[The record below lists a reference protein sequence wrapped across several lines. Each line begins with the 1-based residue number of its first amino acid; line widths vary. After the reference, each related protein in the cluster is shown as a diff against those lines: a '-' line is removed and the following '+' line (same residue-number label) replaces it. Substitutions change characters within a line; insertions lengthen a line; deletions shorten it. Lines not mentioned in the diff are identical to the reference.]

1 MIRVL
6 FDDTEINGNYI
17 LNLTQIVEPYNQN
30 FIIGNTVCRQFSID
44 VKDVGYSTI
53 PDKVYLYEDNGSDTQ
68 SEWTKYATL
77 LIDNTEVKDEHYT
90 TFSLTDVM
98 VRFNVDLTYT
108 VGQTVLQILNNIC
121 TSKGITL
128 NTQSFYM
135 SDLSI
140 SWQDQIQERDLISYV
155 AEVNGGYA
163 YIDEDGNLNFEAY
176 TNIPASNIDINK
188 CSSYKVGELHKIGR
202 VYVELATATQYYPQ
216 TTSDDTLYLNPDN
229 ILFTDSQGYTIENTI
244 KHIYDSIN
252 GFMFY
257 NMAIEQCPID
267 PNVRAGQ
274 IISVGGW
281 SRLLTSDGDY
291 ILTSD
296 GNKILVTEGLLV
308 PFLCSINWKYNTQWI
323 GGYTTDL
330 DCKVQEETQIV
341 DTKKKFT
348 RINIKVDRELGIIS
362 QSVAQLDEDL
372 NEVEAKLELKVS
384 RDDNDQIISM
394 INASADNIILNT
406 KSLIFGIYPNGQYI
420 EVKNYY
426 SGTTPIGVTFDG
438 TGYIRMRPQEEF
450 YLQNVD
456 SSENIINSLRLRRL
470 SNQSRFEMS
479 NNNYTSKSVANS
491 FTMTSQDNQNSNRL
505 VISNGSPSDNLLFNQ
520 ISLSATPTNS
530 IISLRNYSL
539 RGNNDSTSFDMNG
552 NSTTDYIQMSIYQN
566 EGSMSS
572 ANIFIRVENS
582 SDGAII
588 SLYSRPTGA
597 TRGARV
603 ILNGTNE
610 TINLIASQ
618 VQFNGATKWS

>member
-274 IISVGGW
+274 IISVSGW

-341 DTKKKFT
+341 DTKKKFA
-348 RINIKVDRELGIIS
+348 RINIKVDREIGVIS
-362 QSVAQLDEDL
+362 QSVAQLDDDL

-406 KSLIFGIYPNGQYI
+406 KSLIFGVYPNGQYI

-426 SGTTPIGVTFDG
+426 SGSTPIGVTFDG

-456 SSENIINSLRLRRL
+456 SSENIINSLRLRRV

-479 NNNYTSKSVANS
+479 NNNYTSKSFANS
-491 FTMTSQDNQNSNRL
+491 FTMTSQDNQNSNRIQL
-505 VISNGSPSDNLLFNQ
+505 DNRSPSNSLLYNQ
-520 ISLSATPTNS
+520 IGLNATPTNS
-530 IISLRNYSL
+530 SVFMENYSL
-539 RGNNDSTSFDMNG
+539 RGNDSTSFTMSA
-552 NSTTDYIQMSIYQN
+552 NSTTDYIQMAIYQN

-572 ANIFIRVENS
+572 ANILIRVENS

-597 TRGARV
+597 TKGARV

>member
-6 FDDTEINGNYI
+6 FDNTEINGNYI

-68 SEWTKYATL
+68 FEWTKYATL

-108 VGQTVLQILNNIC
+108 VGQTVLQILNDIC

-229 ILFTDSQGYTIENTI
+229 ILFTDSQGYTIEKTI
-244 KHIYDSIN
+244 KHIYDSIKD
-252 GFMFY
+252 FMFY
-257 NMAIEQCPID
+257 NIAIEQCPID

-281 SRLLTSDGDY
+281 SHLLTSDGDY

-308 PFLCSINWKYNTQWI
+308 PFLCSIDWKYNTQWM

-341 DTKKKFT
+341 DTKKKLA
-348 RINIKVDRELGIIS
+348 RINIKVDRELGVIS
-362 QSVAQLDEDL
+362 QSVAQLDDDL

-384 RDDNDQIISM
+384 KDDNNQIISM
-394 INASADNIILNT
+394 INASADVIRLN
-406 KSLIFGIYPNGQYI
+406 SDRL
-420 EVKNYY
+420 
-426 SGTTPIGVTFDG
+426 
-438 TGYIRMRPQEEF
+438 
-450 YLQNVD
+450 
-456 SSENIINSLRLRRL
+456 IINSTNFKLSADGTLTCTNGNFSGIIEGTQIKSSFLTFGKDPYQINVGSYSYTQSGTVVDGGVYFRGAGGLQFEVASDSQFVLR
-470 SNQSRFEMS
+470 STGGG
-479 NNNYTSKSVANS
+479 TSDDDLIRITAQKYNGNGVLNIVNS
-491 FTMTSQDNQNSNRL
+491 LAGTVNTEIDLYN
-505 VISNGSPSDNLLFNQ
+505 NQ
-520 ISLSATPTNS
+520 I
-530 IISLRNYSL
+530 Y
-539 RGNNDSTSFDMNG
+539 
-552 NSTTDYIQMSIYQN
+552 
-566 EGSMSS
+566 MSS
-572 ANIFIRVENS
+572 V
-582 SDGAII
+582 G
-588 SLYSRPTGA
+588 
-597 TRGARV
+597 
-603 ILNGTNE
+603 
-610 TINLIASQ
+610 TINLWAT
-618 VQFNGATKWS
+618 NGVYVNGNRIG

>member
-6 FDDTEINGNYI
+6 FDNVEINGNYI
-17 LNLTQIVEPYNQN
+17 LNLSQNVDPYNQN
-30 FIIGNTVCRQFSID
+30 FVIGNTICRQFSID
-44 VKDVGYSTI
+44 VKDVGYNSI
-53 PDKVYLYEDNGSDTQ
+53 PDKVYLYEDNNSNIQ
-68 SEWTKYATL
+68 ANWTKYATL
-77 LIDNTEVKDEHYT
+77 LVDDTEVTDEHYT

-163 YIDEDGNLNFEAY
+163 YIDEEGNLNFEAY

-308 PFLCSINWKYNTQWI
+308 PFICSIDWKYNTQWM

-341 DTKKKFT
+341 DTKKKLS
-348 RINIKVDRELGIIS
+348 RITIKVDRELGVIS
-362 QSVAQLDEDL
+362 QSVAQLDDDL
-372 NEVEAKLELKVS
+372 NEVEATLELKVS
-384 RDDNDQIISM
+384 KDDNDQIISM

-426 SGTTPIGVTFDG
+426 SNGTATGVEFKG
-438 TGYIRMRPQEEF
+438 TGTINITSQGRLNLENYNTDNVVQNAL
-450 YLQNVD
+450 YLYNNNGDVAETQLINRRSSKTVNSISLMSD
-456 SSENIINSLRLRRL
+456 SSIQNSLNITNYDAISTDKGNEIVAVSNDASNFLRLYQYDGSGNLINSLDQTYSKSSGLNYISITAWEKTSTGYEGSNAVNIKGGSNGYVTIL
-470 SNQSRFEMS
+470 SNGRITLQAPNGIF
-479 NNNYTSKSVANS
+479 ANGKRID
-491 FTMTSQDNQNSNRL
+491 T
-505 VISNGSPSDNLLFNQ
+505 
-520 ISLSATPTNS
+520 
-530 IISLRNYSL
+530 
-539 RGNNDSTSFDMNG
+539 
-552 NSTTDYIQMSIYQN
+552 
-566 EGSMSS
+566 
-572 ANIFIRVENS
+572 
-582 SDGAII
+582 
-588 SLYSRPTGA
+588 
-597 TRGARV
+597 
-603 ILNGTNE
+603 
-610 TINLIASQ
+610 
-618 VQFNGATKWS
+618 